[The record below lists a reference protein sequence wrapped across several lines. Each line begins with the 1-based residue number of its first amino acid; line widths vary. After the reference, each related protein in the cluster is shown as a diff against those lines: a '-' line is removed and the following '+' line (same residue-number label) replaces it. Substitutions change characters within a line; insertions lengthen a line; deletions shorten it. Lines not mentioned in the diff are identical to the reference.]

1 MSSDN
6 PNSIAIKALASKVL
20 FALSVNFFNAV
31 FSRISS
37 KLQELAS
44 CPDENPDYSDI
55 ELIQHIN
62 VDVHR
67 LTRLLTGTRFSL
79 MAQRKKLALIN
90 IILEA
95 IQKFRLLKKSAH
107 LVLMNSLE
115 KAIWNWIDTYPYEF
129 AELHRN
135 PNEELAKCC
144 EQLFDILDSY
154 ADNKKGRAAVW
165 PLQIM
170 LLILTPVS

>member
-1 MSSDN
+1 MSSEH
-6 PNSIAIKALASKVL
+6 PSVHTIKMLASRVL

-31 FSRISS
+31 FNRISS

-62 VDVHR
+62 VDASR
-67 LTRLLTGTRFSL
+67 LIKLLT
-79 MAQRKKLALIN
+79 
-90 IILEA
+90 EA
-95 IQKFRLLKKSAH
+95 NQKFRLLKKSAH

-115 KAIWNWIDTYPYEF
+115 KAIWNWLETYPDEF
-129 AELHRN
+129 AELQKN
-135 PNEELAKCC
+135 PNEELSKSC
-144 EQLFDILDSY
+144 EQLFDILDSF
-154 ADNKKGRAAVW
+154 ADNKKGRATVW

-170 LLILTPVS
+170 LLVLSPVSRVITYLEI